1 MKCRG
6 TDAGTAGLVV
16 EQSAWESELDLWR
29 KYRIGNLRQ
38 RVEMIGECE
47 TDILLL
53 PEISKDET
61 ELA

>member
-1 MKCRG
+1 MDVG
-6 TDAGTAGLVV
+6 NSLP
-16 EQSAWESELDLWR
+16 LWR

-53 PEISKDET
+53 PEMSKDET